1 MSNETT
7 ELLAGYPGVPEVEN
21 AAPEPTKP
29 VEIMRWR
36 MTSHRAGWDSGAATF
51 AGVLLQQLADDAA
64 ALETG
69 PGRDALVAA
78 AWGFYEKC
86 LRRLG
91 ADFELELAHRGV
103 DLTKL

>member
-1 MSNETT
+1 
-7 ELLAGYPGVPEVEN
+7 
-21 AAPEPTKP
+21 
-29 VEIMRWR
+29 
-36 MTSHRAGWDSGAATF
+36 MTSHKAGWDSGAATF

-64 ALETG
+64 ALAG

-78 AWGFYEKC
+78 AWGFHEKC

-91 ADFELELAHRGV
+91 DDFLRELAHRSV